1 MKTNPGTAKD
11 ERPVPA
17 AWAWHH
23 RTLRDLHRRLLRERG
38 EHLHDSSAPADKD
51 THDFG
56 DTASVE
62 REREALFSTLL
73 SEGNRLAE
81 VEAAMNRIHAGTYGV
96 CEATGRTIPDAR
108 LRALPWTRYSRE
120 AAEEIER
127 RARFAK

>member
-1 MKTNPGTAKD
+1 MKPTPESLHAPGK
-11 ERPVPA
+11 VPA

-23 RTLRDLHRRLLRERG
+23 RTLRALHRRLVREHD
-38 EHLHDSSAPADKD
+38 EHRHDSASPADKD

-62 REREALFSTLL
+62 RERDTLFSTLL

-81 VEAAMNRIHAGTYGV
+81 VEAALNRIYAGMYGV
-96 CEATGRTIPDAR
+96 CEATGRTIPDER
-108 LRALPWTRYSRE
+108 LQALPWTRFCKE

-127 RARFAK
+127 RKRPV